1 MEERI
6 KLVLP
11 ERDVERCDFTLT
23 DVVTVD
29 VHGLSLNNMIR
40 LLKLAY
46 TGRMSSEQLNELMHP
61 PGSKFDDFSKNP
73 GPREFDKNHIGWSY
87 NSCARPES
95 SDPLLADQGVETG
108 YVRINST
115 DRGKKPLSKQTVLV
129 LFANGRIENVIVNQR
144 TGRIVGDQVK
154 DWSVLKD

>member
-40 LLKLAY
+40 LLKNI
-46 TGRMSSEQLNELMHP
+46 TCKIMGIKLN
-61 PGSKFDDFSKNP
+61 
-73 GPREFDKNHIGWSY
+73 I
-87 NSCARPES
+87 
-95 SDPLLADQGVETG
+95 
-108 YVRINST
+108 
-115 DRGKKPLSKQTVLV
+115 
-129 LFANGRIENVIVNQR
+129 
-144 TGRIVGDQVK
+144 
-154 DWSVLKD
+154 